1 MDKQITL
8 FTPELPLPALR
19 TINRALVLLEQYLR
33 EPGCGIHLHTG
44 NSRLAQ
50 AENGNS

>member
-19 TINRALVLLEQYLR
+19 TIKRAEVVNKNWPPR
-33 EPGCGIHLHTG
+33 
-44 NSRLAQ
+44 
-50 AENGNS
+50 